1 MGARLRIGIL
11 GTGRIARVLAAAS
24 ASHVNV
30 MVWGRNGEALAAL
43 TNTNPSLRAASFDE
57 AAEADLV
64 ALAVPPQAYREMLQR
79 LAPLLPAQAIVVSLT
94 NGVALD
100 EIGGLVVN
108 PVVKVIPTIAQSVSR
123 GVTLIVAGPRA
134 SAEHVARVT
143 GWLACFSAPQRVEES
158 DIRVASNAAG
168 SAVALMAAFASAF
181 AQANAARAI
190 HLTQAELERMTAET
204 LGAVGDLA
212 RAGVPLDAMV
222 ETTATPGGVTE
233 AALDVL
239 RSVAPDLCR
248 LMVEASFARQ
258 NELQA
263 LK

>member
-24 ASHVNV
+24 APHVDV
-30 MVWGRNGEALAAL
+30 MVWGRNCDALAAL
-43 TNTNPSLRAASFDE
+43 TNTPGLRAASFEE
-57 AAEADLV
+57 ASQTDLV
-64 ALAVPPQAYREMLQR
+64 ALAVPPQAYRDVLQR
-79 LAPLLPAQAIVVSLT
+79 LAPLLPAQSVVVSLT

-100 EIGGLVVN
+100 EIGGLVAN
-108 PVVKVIPTIAQSVSR
+108 PVVKAIPTIAQSVSR
-123 GVTLIVAGPRA
+123 GVTLVVSGPHAGEDDVAKVTSWL
-134 SAEHVARVT
+134 SA
-143 GWLACFSAPQRVEES
+143 FSAPQRVEEA

-190 HLTQAELERMTAET
+190 HLTQAELERMLAET
-204 LGAVGDLA
+204 LGAIGDLA
-212 RAGVPLDAMV
+212 RAGVTLDEMV

-233 AALDVL
+233 ASLNVL
-239 RSVAPDLCR
+239 RSAAPDLCR
-248 LMVEASFARQ
+248 LMVEATFARQ